1 MFGRIFLKFFWD
13 AYDFIGTLILANIAF
28 CLITTGLLAAL
39 IIIGYPLYG
48 ALGKPVVL
56 LALGLG
62 IFLTFAI
69 PFPAAGFLHFLSIIT
84 EEREPEWRE
93 VITGLKTHYAPLL
106 KVTAFFVCLLELLA
120 VNIIFYIKPSASS
133 HAVKLLGSIIAGLC
147 VWIFLYLLVMMLY
160 AYPLTV
166 HQRVGMKKIF
176 IRSFLLTMDN
186 LGASILT
193 GILALGLCGLG
204 LITRGVAVF
213 LLIPA
218 LTACLA
224 NSLFV
229 NVMEKYEL
237 KEAAQKEQKMP
248 TVQPASWKDI
258 KHEEFIRDRHKR
270 YQRTLKDIL
279 KPWEY

>member
-1 MFGRIFLKFFWD
+1 MFSRVFLKFFWD

-28 CLITTGLLAAL
+28 CLIMTGLLAT
-39 IIIGYPLYG
+39 IITIGYPIYI
-48 ALGKPVVL
+48 ALGKPAL
-56 LALGLG
+56 LMALGLG
-62 IFLTFAI
+62 IFLSLAI
-69 PFPAAGFLHFLSIIT
+69 PFPAAGFLHFLSIIS

-93 VITGLKTHYAPLL
+93 IITGLKTHYTPLI
-106 KVTAFFVCLLELLA
+106 KVTAFYVCLLELLA
-120 VNIIFYIKPSASS
+120 MNIIFYIKPSVTS
-133 HAVKLLGSIIAGLC
+133 HAIKFLGSIIAGLC
-147 VWIFLYLLVMMLY
+147 AWIFLYLLMMMLY
-160 AYPLTV
+160 AYPLSV
-166 HQRVGMKKIF
+166 HQKVGMKKIF
-176 IRSFLLTMDN
+176 IRSFLLTTDN

-213 LLIPA
+213 LLVPA

-224 NSLFV
+224 NSLYV

-237 KEAAQKEQKMP
+237 KEAAHKEQKP
-248 TVQPASWKDI
+248 QAAQPASWKDI
-258 KHEEFIRDRHKR
+258 KHEEFIKDRHKR